1 MTLVMRPRR
10 PRPARIDEYRLG
22 FRLAHGLT
30 PAQAARAERVP
41 AADVE
46 ALLAQPAFQQLLET
60 CREFDAM
67 LADKRLAMLEH
78 LALTILEHAL
88 ARGDVRTALFF
99 LRERRQGR
107 NPAHTLA
114 TRVLSAPRPAA
125 PPQSGAGGGGRGFR
139 DGSVDAASKGGAIT
153 RDELAAERTA
163 RAAAVAAEPAH
174 TSAHRPGVILPTLA
188 PKQAQL
194 LNRRPAVSYRLGAT
208 TGLSLHLGAAPVG
221 PTAADLTRPR
231 WPAAP

>member
-1 MTLVMRPRR
+1 MTLAMLSSRR

-30 PAQAARAERVP
+30 PAQAARAEGTP
-41 AADVE
+41 LADVE
-46 ALLAQPAFQQLLET
+46 ALLAQPDFQQLLET

-67 LADKRLAMLEH
+67 PVDKRLAMLEH

-88 ARGDVRTALFF
+88 ARGDVRAALFF

-114 TRVLSAPRPAA
+114 TRVLSAARPAA
-125 PPQSGAGGGGRGFR
+125 PPQSGVGGGTRGFR
-139 DGSVDAASKGGAIT
+139 DGSVDAASRGGAIT
-153 RDELAAERTA
+153 REELAAERTA
-163 RAAAVAAEPAH
+163 RAAAVAAEPAP
-174 TSAHRPGVILPTLA
+174 APARRGVILPA
-188 PKQAQL
+188 IPVRQAHPQG
-194 LNRRPAVSYRLGAT
+194 RRPVSCRLGPM
-208 TGLSLHLGAAPVG
+208 TGFGFHLGAAPVG
-221 PTAADLTRPR
+221 PIAADLTRPR

>member
-1 MTLVMRPRR
+1 MTAVMRPRH

-46 ALLAQPAFQQLLET
+46 ALLAQPDFQQLLET

-67 LADKRLAMLEH
+67 PADKRLAMLEH

-88 ARGDVRTALFF
+88 ARGDVRAALFF

-125 PPQSGAGGGGRGFR
+125 PPQSGAGGGARGFR
-139 DGSVDAASKGGAIT
+139 DGSVDAASKGGAVA

-163 RAAAVAAEPAH
+163 RAAAVAAESTPAPAR
-174 TSAHRPGVILPTLA
+174 SAGVILPAIPA
-188 PKQAQL
+188 PQAQPPS
-194 LNRRPAVSYRLGAT
+194 RRPVSCRLGPM
-208 TGLSLHLGAAPVG
+208 TGLSFNLGAAPVG
-221 PTAADLTRPR
+221 LTAADLTRPR

>member
-1 MTLVMRPRR
+1 MTLAMLSSRR

-46 ALLAQPAFQQLLET
+46 ALLAQSDFQELLET
-60 CREFDAM
+60 CREFDTM
-67 LADKRLAMLEH
+67 PADKRLAMLEH

-88 ARGDVRTALFF
+88 ARGDVRAALFF

-114 TRVLSAPRPAA
+114 TRVLSAARPAA
-125 PPQSGAGGGGRGFR
+125 PPQSGVGGGTRGFR
-139 DGSVDAASKGGAIT
+139 DGSVDAASRGGAIT
-153 RDELAAERTA
+153 REELAAERTA
-163 RAAAVAAEPAH
+163 RAAAVAAEPTPSPAR
-174 TSAHRPGVILPTLA
+174 RPGVILPA
-188 PKQAQL
+188 IPARQAHL
-194 LNRRPAVSYRLGAT
+194 PSRRPVSCRLGPM
-208 TGLSLHLGAAPVG
+208 TGFGFQLGAAPVG
-221 PTAADLTRPR
+221 PTTADLARPR

>member
-1 MTLVMRPRR
+1 MTLAMLSSRR

-30 PAQAARAERVP
+30 PAQAARAERAP
-41 AADVE
+41 LADVE
-46 ALLAQPAFQQLLET
+46 ALLAQPDFQQLLET

-67 LADKRLAMLEH
+67 PADKRLAMLEH

-88 ARGDVRTALFF
+88 ARGDVRAALFF
-99 LRERRQGR
+99 LRERRHGR

-125 PPQSGAGGGGRGFR
+125 VPQSGAGGSGRGFR
-139 DGSVDAASKGGAIT
+139 DSSVDAASRGGVVT

-163 RAAAVAAEPAH
+163 RAAAVVAEPA
-174 TSAHRPGVILPTLA
+174 SAPARRPGVILPAFA

-194 LNRRPAVSYRLGAT
+194 PNRRPAVSYRLGAT
-208 TGLSLHLGAAPVG
+208 TGFSFHLGAAPVG
-221 PTAADLTRPR
+221 PAVANTGQPR
-231 WPAAP
+231 WP

>member
-1 MTLVMRPRR
+1 MTLVMHPRR

-30 PAQAARAERVP
+30 PAQAARAERAP
-41 AADVE
+41 LADVE
-46 ALLAQPAFQQLLET
+46 ALLAQPDFQQLLET

-67 LADKRLAMLEH
+67 PADKRLAMLEH

-88 ARGDVRTALFF
+88 ARGDVRAALFL

-107 NPAHTLA
+107 NPA
-114 TRVLSAPRPAA
+114 TRLLSAPRPAA

-139 DGSVDAASKGGAIT
+139 DGSVDAASRGGAVT

-163 RAAAVAAEPAH
+163 RAAAVAAEPA
-174 TSAHRPGVILPTLA
+174 SALARRPGVILPAIA

-194 LNRRPAVSYRLGAT
+194 PNQRPAVSYRLGAT
-208 TGLSLHLGAAPVG
+208 TGFSFHLGAALVG
-221 PTAADLTRPR
+221 PTVANTGQPR
-231 WPAAP
+231 WPAAL